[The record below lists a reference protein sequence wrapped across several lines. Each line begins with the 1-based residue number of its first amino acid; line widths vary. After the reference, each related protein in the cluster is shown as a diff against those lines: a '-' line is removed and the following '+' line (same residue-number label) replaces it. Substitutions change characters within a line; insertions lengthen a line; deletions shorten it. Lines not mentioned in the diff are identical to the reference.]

1 MLNVVDVGLRAV
13 AWSADTKRKGTPMS
27 DDIIR
32 LADNLIGPADRRR
45 LESYGA
51 HVIQHG
57 WATRYGWGE
66 EDGDP
71 RFDIFHGGADEALAA
86 RIGRHR
92 ERHEFFAADADGQEI
107 TAGTL
112 DHVMAELDTR
122 LERQSG
128 GFDAGA

>member
-1 MLNVVDVGLRAV
+1 
-13 AWSADTKRKGTPMS
+13 MS

-57 WATRYGWGE
+57 WATRYSWAE
-66 EDGDP
+66 EGGDP
-71 RFDIFHGGADEALAA
+71 RFDIFRGGADEQLAT

-92 ERHEFFAADADGQEI
+92 ERHEFFAEDAAGEEI
-107 TAGTL
+107 AAGTL
-112 DHVMAELDTR
+112 DHLMAELDVFLQGR
-122 LERQSG
+122 DD
-128 GFDAGA
+128 GFDTGA